1 MPADRSGEPLTDL
14 DIDRALKTALA
25 VEPSPAFLARVRMR
39 IASEPEPSGWR
50 LSWVF
55 AGGACTIAIAVAVT
69 VMQMSHPTFSP
80 DAASRAVGSLSFI
93 PAWLPGP
100 LAMAASAPQ
109 RGRREKPTLEMQTL
123 MKSTAAANTALAAH
137 VREKN
142 YDAIFRDAT
151 ALEQNLANTE
161 VFWTE
166 RKMDAALAITRTAL
180 DAAGEL
186 QAAALAK
193 DDAAIERA
201 AATMI
206 GACGA
211 CHKQHRDQLPDQ
223 SYEIRL

>member
-1 MPADRSGEPLTDL
+1 MPAERFGHPLTDG
-14 DIDRALKTALA
+14 DIDRALATALA
-25 VEPSPAFLARVRMR
+25 VEPSPAFLARVRVR

-69 VMQMSHPTFSP
+69 VMQMNHPAFSP
-80 DAASRAVGSLSFI
+80 ALASRAVGSLSFI

-109 RGRREKPTLEMQTL
+109 RGRREKPTREMQAL
-123 MKSTAAANTALAAH
+123 MKSTAAANAALAAH
-137 VREKN
+137 IKEKN
-142 YDAIFRDAT
+142 YDAIFKDAT
-151 ALEQNLANTE
+151 TLAQNAADARP
-161 VFWTE
+161 FWTD
-166 RKMDAALAITRTAL
+166 RKMDAALAVTRTAL

-186 QAAALAK
+186 QAAALAN
-193 DDAAIERA
+193 DDAAIEKA
-201 AATMI
+201 AAAMT
-206 GACGA
+206 GTCGA